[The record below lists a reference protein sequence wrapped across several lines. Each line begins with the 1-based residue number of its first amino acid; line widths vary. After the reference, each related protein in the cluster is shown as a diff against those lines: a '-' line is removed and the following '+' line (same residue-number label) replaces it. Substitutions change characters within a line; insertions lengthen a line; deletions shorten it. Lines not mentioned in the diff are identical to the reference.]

1 MPHVVAVFCSMWRP
15 GPVVFSAVSAA
26 LANPLV
32 NETLVFGYEPTGRA
46 LWHKLP
52 RSIYHDALNRH
63 ASHVTTNYL
72 CHPPQYKH
80 CGVDVTARVKW
91 RATLCLDMW
100 ACFRTA
106 RRLYPASTLLW
117 LENDAILLPGKLGA
131 VLSAAA
137 RGGAASCYGT
147 GRFYNGNGALCL
159 VFTPSVDPTPHILSY
174 HLVQPVDWILSDF
187 SRGQW
192 PNVVAAQHG
201 LDGTHSSTRLLV
213 Q

>member
-1 MPHVVAVFCSMWRP
+1 MPHVVAVFCSVWRP

-26 LANPLV
+26 LSEPLV

-46 LWHKLP
+46 LWHKRP
-52 RSIYHDALNRH
+52 RTIYHDALDRH
-63 ASHVTTNYL
+63 AADATTDYL
-72 CHPPQYKH
+72 CAAPPFKR
-80 CGVDVTARVKW
+80 CGVDDAARVKW
-91 RATLCLDMW
+91 RAALCLDMW

-131 VLSAAA
+131 ALSAAA
-137 RGGAASCYGT
+137 RHGAASCYGS
-147 GRFYNGNGALCL
+147 GGVYGGGGALCL

-187 SRGQW
+187 SRGRW
-192 PNVVAAQHG
+192 PIAVAARHG
-201 LDGTHSSTRLLV
+201 TDGTHASTRLLL
-213 Q
+213 